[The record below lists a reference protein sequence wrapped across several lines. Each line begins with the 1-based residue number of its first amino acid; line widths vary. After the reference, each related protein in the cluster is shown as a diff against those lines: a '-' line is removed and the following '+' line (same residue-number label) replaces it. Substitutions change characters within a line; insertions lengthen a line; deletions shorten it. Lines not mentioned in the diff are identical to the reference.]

1 MDNTSF
7 PLEVFPKPF
16 RALIEHLKKVTGFD
30 RNLSAI
36 SFLSASATYIGS
48 SVQLFNGTYK
58 SKPIFWCVLVGRSG
72 IGKSHIMELPF
83 KYLQSLE
90 NRDWEQYELSLQSID
105 EESHLPEPKST
116 ILIDATM
123 ESIYKAHKLND
134 KGLVLIKDE
143 VNAWLKDFN
152 KYNNGGGEKDTLLSL
167 FDGKQLKV
175 HRASKNTLHLSGTCI
190 NIIGGVQPERLSYFL
205 SDDNLVS
212 GFFHRFLFSRVEEDV
227 PLLHSREKLNTELL
241 EQVNII
247 FQKLYEFENTTLDV
261 PSEVFNLYLKWQNEK
276 TLENFKNPFG
286 EKLQSKLQTYMWR
299 FCIIL
304 DLLEQVTNDERR
316 TDITQDTMNR
326 AIILAE
332 YFRNESTAIYQ
343 ESFRENILESEP
355 EAFQKI
361 YKKLDN
367 REYTTKELIDLL
379 SNVWQTDNINKKLAC
394 KELFTRIKRG
404 VYIKTIRDAKK

>member
-16 RALIEHLKKVTGFD
+16 RALIEHLKKVIGFD

-58 SKPIFWCVLVGRSG
+58 SKPILWGVAVGRSG
-72 IGKSHIMELPF
+72 QAKSHIMELPF
-83 KYLQSLE
+83 TYMQSIE
-90 NRDWEQYELSLQSID
+90 NRDWELYELSLQSID
-105 EESHLPEPKST
+105 EDSHLPEPKST
-116 ILIDATM
+116 ILKEATM

-134 KGLVLIKDE
+134 KGLVLFKDE
-143 VNAWLKDFN
+143 IVGWLKDFN
-152 KYNNGGGEKDTLLSL
+152 KYNNGGGEKEALLSL
-167 FDGKQLKV
+167 FDGKQMKV
-175 HRASKNTLHLSGTCI
+175 HRASKNTLHLSGTCV
-190 NIIGGVQPERLSYFL
+190 NIIGGVQPDRVGYFL
-205 SDDNLVS
+205 TDDNIVS
-212 GFFHRFLFSRVEEDV
+212 GFLTRFLFCRVEEDV
-227 PLLHSREKLNTELL
+227 PILHIKEKPNTELI

-247 FQKLYEFENTTLDV
+247 FQKLYEFEKTTLNVPDDV
-261 PSEVFNLYLKWQNEK
+261 FELYLKWQNEK
-276 TLENFKNPFG
+276 SLENFKNPFG
-286 EKLQSKLQTYMWR
+286 EKLQSKLETYIWR

-304 DLLEQVTNDERR
+304 DLLEQVMNDERR
-316 TDITQDTMNR
+316 TDITQDTMNK
-326 AIILAE
+326 AILLAE

-361 YKKLDN
+361 YKKLEN